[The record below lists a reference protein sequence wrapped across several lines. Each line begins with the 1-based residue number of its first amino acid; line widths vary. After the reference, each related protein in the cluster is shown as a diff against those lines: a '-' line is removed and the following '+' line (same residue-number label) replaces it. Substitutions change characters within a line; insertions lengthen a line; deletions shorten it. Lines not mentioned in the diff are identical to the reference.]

1 MSKVETE
8 MRVKFHDADAA
19 GILFFA
25 NHFKIAHGAYED
37 FMKSIGCGLDVI
49 IRDAQY
55 SLPIVHAEA
64 DYRSPLVLG
73 EAFTL
78 SLSAEMGDTS
88 FTLVYVFRNKK
99 GRVATRLKT
108 VHVSVDKVTG
118 EKIPLPEN
126 IRKGLA
132 GIIC

>member
-8 MRVKFHDADAA
+8 MRVTFHEADAA

-37 FMKSIGCGLDVI
+37 FMKSIGCGLDTIVS
-49 IRDAQY
+49 DAPY
-55 SLPIVHAEA
+55 RLPIVHAEA
-64 DYRSPLVLG
+64 DYQQPLVLG

-78 SLSAEMGDTS
+78 CLSAEIGETS
-88 FTLVYVFRNKK
+88 FTLAYVFRNKK

-118 EKIPLPEN
+118 EKIALPEE

-132 GIIC
+132 AITC